1 MEINFHYHLNLLR
14 VVMPTLVT
22 NISSFFFDLPSS
34 TVFLLHFS
42 FHVQFMFL
50 QFTGVFFELHTS
62 YGGFKGNWDV
72 LGTSLSYTLALGNW
86 GLGTGELGS

>member
-1 MEINFHYHLNLLR
+1 
-14 VVMPTLVT
+14 MPTLVT

-72 LGTSLSYTLALGNW
+72 LGNWFELHTCFGGELGNW